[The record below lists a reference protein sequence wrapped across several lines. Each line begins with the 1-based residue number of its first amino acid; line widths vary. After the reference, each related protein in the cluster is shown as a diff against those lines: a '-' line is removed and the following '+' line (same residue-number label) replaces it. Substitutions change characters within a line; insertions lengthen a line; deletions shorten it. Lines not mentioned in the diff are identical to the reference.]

1 MIFEITGIRFQM
13 KGATKDEQ
21 TTKAEQFIDSLTFP
35 CKIRLMRE
43 MDNIYS
49 SHAIAVY
56 RGYKK
61 VGYVSENNTI
71 DLLEAC
77 ECGQLSKPLIA
88 QITGLAGHLSLTGQ
102 VEVPEHSSQ
111 KHNRARVL
119 VSSPFHITIPFLEED
134 HQLHLLAHMIL
145 TENYNAENICSFI
158 ECLRDY
164 TQMHA
169 VSVCDCDCSYLGKIL
184 YKVKEIITEN
194 PSLPHF
200 TLLRL
205 KVYEKRLQELVSQV
219 HSVGEMLQFFEDRL
233 ARLRNFYST
242 GIKSFYKLYD
252 EFYFKVPLSLASE
265 KLVRAELER
274 LKEWLNNLPNGI
286 FGAQDVDKEFV
297 VAKLRYLHLSRQE
310 MYEVMATI
318 LLVERLQQQLDIIV
332 QQKKEAESQKG
343 KHSIP
348 VPEHFARIVQQVLK
362 PQFTLSDQTVLNT
375 QSQFLKAAKVIKQ
388 SSNVQVAMLMAIGME
403 LGAVLPGTS
412 CTDFIRAMVSIG
424 ALPYTDSKAIIN
436 MASGVTKKIFGF
448 SKDGR
453 KYPPLPAFHSRWK
466 KADQKVGNLIF
477 EEMTKK

>member
-88 QITGLAGHLSLTGQ
+88 RITGLAGHLSLTGQ

-145 TENYNAENICSFI
+145 TENYNADNICSFI

-219 HSVGEMLQFFEDRL
+219 HSVGEMLQFSRIGLRGSESFIPQASKASTSSMMSSTSRCHSPLLPKIGKGRAGKAEGMVEPL
-233 ARLRNFYST
+233 AKWHIRSARCRQGVCRGETTL
-242 GIKSFYKLYD
+242 
-252 EFYFKVPLSLASE
+252 LASE
-265 KLVRAELER
+265 PA
-274 LKEWLNNLPNGI
+274 G
-286 FGAQDVDKEFV
+286 
-297 VAKLRYLHLSRQE
+297 
-310 MYEVMATI
+310 
-318 LLVERLQQQLDIIV
+318 
-332 QQKKEAESQKG
+332 
-343 KHSIP
+343 
-348 VPEHFARIVQQVLK
+348 
-362 PQFTLSDQTVLNT
+362 
-375 QSQFLKAAKVIKQ
+375 
-388 SSNVQVAMLMAIGME
+388 NV
-403 LGAVLPGTS
+403 
-412 CTDFIRAMVSIG
+412 
-424 ALPYTDSKAIIN
+424 
-436 MASGVTKKIFGF
+436 
-448 SKDGR
+448 
-453 KYPPLPAFHSRWK
+453 
-466 KADQKVGNLIF
+466 
-477 EEMTKK
+477 

>member
-1 MIFEITGIRFQM
+1 M

-21 TTKAEQFIDSLTFP
+21 TTQAEQFIDSLTFP

-88 QITGLAGHLSLTGQ
+88 RITGLAGHLSLTGQ

-169 VSVCDCDCSYLGKIL
+169 VSVCDCDCSYLGK
-184 YKVKEIITEN
+184 
-194 PSLPHF
+194 
-200 TLLRL
+200 
-205 KVYEKRLQELVSQV
+205 
-219 HSVGEMLQFFEDRL
+219 
-233 ARLRNFYST
+233 YST
-242 GIKSFYKLYD
+242 K
-252 EFYFKVPLSLASE
+252 
-265 KLVRAELER
+265 
-274 LKEWLNNLPNGI
+274 
-286 FGAQDVDKEFV
+286 
-297 VAKLRYLHLSRQE
+297 
-310 MYEVMATI
+310 
-318 LLVERLQQQLDIIV
+318 
-332 QQKKEAESQKG
+332 
-343 KHSIP
+343 
-348 VPEHFARIVQQVLK
+348 
-362 PQFTLSDQTVLNT
+362 
-375 QSQFLKAAKVIKQ
+375 
-388 SSNVQVAMLMAIGME
+388 
-403 LGAVLPGTS
+403 
-412 CTDFIRAMVSIG
+412 
-424 ALPYTDSKAIIN
+424 
-436 MASGVTKKIFGF
+436 
-448 SKDGR
+448 
-453 KYPPLPAFHSRWK
+453 
-466 KADQKVGNLIF
+466 
-477 EEMTKK
+477 